1 MSKRIRQK
9 AVRYKLKRR
18 LRGKLL
24 LSRVA
29 SFSCYQLN
37 SKEKTCTSA
46 RKFIRNNNIQ
56 PPCVITVLKISGN
69 EEKFFM
75 SHTGLF
81 TYKYAVENH
90 KLFSTEIIPVAS

>member
-9 AVRYKLKRR
+9 AVVALLERR

-37 SKEKTCTSA
+37 SKDKTCTSA
-46 RKFIRNNNIQ
+46 
-56 PPCVITVLKISGN
+56 
-69 EEKFFM
+69 
-75 SHTGLF
+75 
-81 TYKYAVENH
+81 
-90 KLFSTEIIPVAS
+90 IPQL

>member
-9 AVRYKLKRR
+9 AIRYKLKRR

-56 PPCVITVLKISGN
+56 PPCVITVLKISGS
-69 EEKFFM
+69 EDKFFL
-75 SHTGLF
+75 SQSGLF
-81 TYKYAVENH
+81 SYGYAVINH
-90 KLFSTEIIPVAS
+90 KLFSPEIMPVAS